1 MSVVFCKIALYANCS
16 CLADFGVPT
25 GIRQRHQ
32 IHLKDDEARKAAEQR
47 FGSAFYT
54 ADVLDCLY
62 DLYKDSVADENMCK

>member
-1 MSVVFCKIALYANCS
+1 MSGMSCTRALYAQCS
-16 CLADFGVPT
+16 CLPDFDIPA